1 MALPSL
7 VFESRIF
14 KRSDITTPTMN
25 AGGILIL
32 QVLSQILSLPKGS
45 RSERTVLLYS
55 FMKFII
61 TAGPTREFIDPF
73 RFVSNPSSG
82 KMGYALARAAVE
94 RGDQVVLISGP
105 TTRPPVPGLELVRV
119 VSALEMRDEV
129 RKHLP
134 HADAVIMAAA
144 VSDYRPA
151 DCSRHKLKKSAPEIT
166 ISLVKN
172 PDILEELG
180 RDKGDMILV
189 GFSAETENI
198 IDNAREKLKSKNLD
212 LIVANDIS
220 VPGCGF
226 ASDTNQVVLID
237 RRGSIEELPLMNK
250 DDLAGYILGRVI
262 KFLGG
267 SRE

>member
-1 MALPSL
+1 M
-7 VFESRIF
+7 R
-14 KRSDITTPTMN
+14 
-25 AGGILIL
+25 
-32 QVLSQILSLPKGS
+32 
-45 RSERTVLLYS
+45 
-55 FMKFII
+55 FII

-73 RFVSNPSSG
+73 RFISNPSSG

-94 RGDQVVLISGP
+94 RGHQVVLISGP
-105 TTRPPVPGLELVRV
+105 ATQPPVPGAELIPV
-119 VSALEMRDEV
+119 VSALEMRAEV
-129 RKHLP
+129 KMHIP
-134 HADAVIMAAA
+134 SVGVVIMAAA

-151 DCSRHKLKKSAPEIT
+151 QYFASKIKKAGSKVSLT
-166 ISLVKN
+166 LVKN

-212 LIVANDIS
+212 LIVANNIS
-220 VPGCGF
+220 VPGRGF

-250 DDLAGYILGRVI
+250 DDLAGYIIGRVME
-262 KFLGG
+262 LLEG
-267 SRE
+267 SVK